1 VETAPE
7 SPPWPVPALAEPQ
20 VTPGG
25 PPVETRLDG
34 GPLAGRDPA
43 TLYLDGLAP
52 SGRRSQRAALE
63 RIARWASGGALGW
76 REFPWH
82 RVRYQHAARIQGW
95 LRDAYPAP
103 ATANTYRAALRG
115 VLRQCW
121 LLGQL
126 PAEEWQRI
134 QTIGRVRG
142 TRLPRG
148 RNLEDEELARL
159 FAHLVAEGTV
169 VAARDAAAIAV
180 MVSSGGVRLD
190 ELTGLTLDGYDPGDR
205 AFRLVGKGNRERKV
219 WLSEQAAEALAD
231 WLRRRGSAPGYVF
244 LPVARDRTT
253 ILHGR
258 RLAQSTLREMC
269 ARRARQVGIPHF
281 SPHDLRRT
289 SISRAIELSDLST
302 ARDLAGHVHTD
313 TTAGY
318 DRRGE
323 ESRRAAAR
331 RLRVPYAGRPAG

>member
-1 VETAPE
+1 VETAP
-7 SPPWPVPALAEPQ
+7 
-20 VTPGG
+20 
-25 PPVETRLDG
+25 
-34 GPLAGRDPA
+34 GPLPPSLALPAGLRQAPGGRDPA
-43 TLYLDGLAP
+43 TLYLEALAP
-52 SGRRSQRAALE
+52 SGRRSQRVGLE

-82 RVRYQHAARIQGW
+82 RIRYQHASRILAW
-95 LRDAYPAP
+95 LRDTCRTP

-115 VLRQCW
+115 VLRRCW
-121 LLGQL
+121 LLGAL

-134 QTIGRVRG
+134 QTIERVRG

-190 ELTGLTLDGYDPGDR
+190 ELTGLTLDRYDPRER

-219 WLSEQAAEALAD
+219 WLSDRAEQALAD
-231 WLRRRGSAPGYVF
+231 WLRRRGPEPGYVF

-269 ARRARQVGIPHF
+269 ARRARQAGIPHF

-289 SISRAIELSDLST
+289 SISRAIELSDLSI
-302 ARDLAGHVHTD
+302 ARELAGHVHTD

-323 ESRRAAAR
+323 QTRRAAAR
-331 RLRVPYAGRPAG
+331 RLQVPYPGGSSG